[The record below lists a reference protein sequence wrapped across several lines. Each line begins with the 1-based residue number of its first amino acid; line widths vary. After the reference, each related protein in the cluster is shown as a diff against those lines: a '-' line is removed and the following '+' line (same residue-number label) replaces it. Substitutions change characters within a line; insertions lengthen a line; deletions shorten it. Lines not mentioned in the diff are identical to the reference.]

1 MKRTVSFNNIPTIN
15 EFEPRSY
22 EDDKLTNMER
32 YFNNILTNLEKKFIN
47 EYQNKTI
54 RIFNIKIS
62 NIDKYQ
68 NILIELSIHD
78 WNNKIKNI
86 QLDNSNFNWNI
97 NNIKKCYFNI
107 FTQSTFSFTNN
118 DDLLFQFDDLIND
131 NNNDDNDNDIESD
144 DIENQKKLITQFS
157 IDMQYLLEEYD
168 SNNNFIQLRDLFS
181 GLILN
186 FNLNID

>member
-118 DDLLFQFDDLIND
+118 DDLIFQFDDND
-131 NNNDDNDNDIESD
+131 SSD
-144 DIENQKKLITQFS
+144 DENQKKLITQFS
-157 IDMQYLLEEYD
+157 IDMQYLLEEYS